1 MRKVVVADETTV
13 RLDDVTKNK
22 CYVMKGRK
30 GDFILA
36 RDVEGNF
43 MWVRLTPSKTTKP
56 VNKYDDIFEAIE
68 DKLNAGY
75 EVFEYTEATLN

>member
-1 MRKVVVADETTV
+1 MKQVVVADETTV
-13 RLDDVTKNK
+13 RLEDVTREK

-36 RDVEGNF
+36 RDVEGSF

-56 VNKYDDIFEAIE
+56 VNKYDSVKSAIE
-68 DKLNAGY
+68 DKLNGGY
-75 EVFEYTEATLN
+75 DVFEYTDATLS

>member
-1 MRKVVVADETTV
+1 MRKVIVADENV
-13 RLDDVTKNK
+13 VALSDVTTNK

-36 RDVEGNF
+36 RDVDGNF
-43 MWVRLTPSKTTKP
+43 MWVRLTPAKTTKP
-56 VNKYDDIFEAIE
+56 VHKYSTAKEAVE
-68 DKLNAGY
+68 DKLNLGY